1 MARKQVPAANYVKRE
16 TLYIAVFVALV
27 TGFLGGV
34 FYSALKSGPAGQVPA
49 GPPAQAAAPDQISTD
64 QAERML
70 ALEQEVAADPDNVEA
85 WIHLGHL
92 FFDSNRYQQAIDAYR
107 KALALDP
114 DNADVWTDLGV
125 MYRRTGQPREAI
137 SAFDRAM
144 TINPGHEQ
152 SRFNKGIVLRYDLN
166 DKAGA
171 IKAWEEVLSI
181 NPNATTPNGVP
192 LGKAINQL

>member
-1 MARKQVPAANYVKRE
+1 MARKEVPAENCVKKE
-16 TLYIAVFVALV
+16 ILYIVVFVAVV

-34 FYSALKSGPAGQVPA
+34 FYSAVTSGPAGQVPA
-49 GPPAQAAAPDQISTD
+49 GPPAQTAAPDQISTD

-70 ALEQEVAADPDNVEA
+70 ALEQEVAANPDNVDA
-85 WIHLGHL
+85 WVHLGHL

-107 KALALDP
+107 KALALAP
-114 DNADVWTDLGV
+114 NNADVWTDLGV
-125 MYRRTGQPREAI
+125 MYRRAGQPREAI

-152 SRFNKGIVLRYDLN
+152 SRFNKGVVLRYDLN

-181 NPNATTPNGVP
+181 NPNATDPNGMS
-192 LGKAINQL
+192 LRQAIKQL

>member
-1 MARKQVPAANYVKRE
+1 MGNKEVMAGKYVKRE
-16 TLYIAVFVALV
+16 TLYLAVGVALV
-27 TGFLGGV
+27 LGFLAGV
-34 FYSALKSGPAGQVPA
+34 VYSAMNSDSAGPVPA
-49 GPPAQAAAPDQISTD
+49 GPPARSAASDQIPTD

-70 ALEQEVAADPDNVEA
+70 ALEQEVAADPGNLAA
-85 WIHLGHL
+85 WIQLGHL
-92 FFDSNRYQQAIDAYR
+92 FFDSSRYQQAIDAYQ

-125 MYRRTGQPREAI
+125 MYRRTGKPGQAI

-144 TINPGHEQ
+144 AINPGHEQ

-166 DKAGA
+166 DRAGA
-171 IKAWEEVLSI
+171 IKAWEEVLAI

-192 LGKAINQL
+192 LRQAIKQL